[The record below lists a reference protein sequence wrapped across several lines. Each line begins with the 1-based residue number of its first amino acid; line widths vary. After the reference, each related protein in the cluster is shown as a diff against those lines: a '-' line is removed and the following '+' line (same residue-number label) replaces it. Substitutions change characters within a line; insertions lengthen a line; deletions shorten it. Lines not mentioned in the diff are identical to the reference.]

1 MPGNSTSILL
11 SPLCNI
17 VGSLVPTSSIRLL
30 IISIDCLS
38 AALFRL
44 INP

>member
-1 MPGNSTSILL
+1 MPGSSTKILL

-30 IISIDCLS
+30 IISIDCFK
-38 AALFRL
+38 AALLRL
-44 INP
+44 TKP